1 MERPAGETTAPSST
15 GRSWLCAGGRRG
27 VRLAPVIEALR
38 RLALPIAI
46 TSMVV
51 NVAMLVI
58 SALLWTLAAV
68 NGWLDKVEFVSHV
81 SMLAL
86 VFSAVSGIAAG
97 LAGILALV
105 PTDDAL

>member
-1 MERPAGETTAPSST
+1 MISAM
-15 GRSWLCAGGRRG
+15 
-27 VRLAPVIEALR
+27 R

-46 TSMVV
+46 TSMAV
-51 NVAMLVI
+51 NVVMLLLSCVI
-58 SALLWTLAAV
+58 WWLAV
-68 NGWLDKVEFVSHV
+68 EKGWIDSVEFVSHV

-105 PTDDAL
+105 PTDDVIAEKFNDKG